1 MDNASHRNLSH
12 RNDRP
17 AGSRPGNDDEPL
29 PGLEPRAVSLQDYQV
44 ITRAREEFLEF
55 LLAGTGHRE

>member
-1 MDNASHRNLSH
+1 MDNASY

-17 AGSRPGNDDEPL
+17 AGTRPADDAVPL
-29 PGLEPRAVSLQDYQV
+29 PGMEPRAVSLQDYQV

-55 LLAGTGHRE
+55 LLAGTGHPE

>member
-1 MDNASHRNLSH
+1 MDNPSHRNPSH

-17 AGSRPGNDDEPL
+17 ARSRPAEDAGPL
-29 PGLEPRAVSLQDYQV
+29 PGPEPRAVSLQDYQV

-55 LLAGTGHRE
+55 LLAGTGHPE

>member
-1 MDNASHRNLSH
+1 MDNASYP
-12 RNDRP
+12 NDCP
-17 AGSRPGNDDEPL
+17 AGTRPTDDDVCL

-55 LLAGTGHRE
+55 LLAGTGHPE